1 MAKKKMKIS
10 PVVANLIE
18 RGYTEEEA
26 RKIAQH
32 IGVRKYGKP
41 KFQAKALAGR
51 KRVYAMKRKG

>member
-1 MAKKKMKIS
+1 MKIS